1 MQCILFLVL
10 LVVSCGLTCDYF
22 FHCLGQLTWLVYFI
36 GSVIGGRVSF
46 TNGDDEDS
54 LDGELVY
61 RVLQLMSLT
70 DSRLPQ
76 VICSYM

>member
-1 MQCILFLVL
+1 M
-10 LVVSCGLTCDYF
+10 
-22 FHCLGQLTWLVYFI
+22 
-36 GSVIGGRVSF
+36 SF

-61 RVLQLMSLT
+61 RVLQLMNLT

-76 VICSYM
+76 VNLLSNTVSSSAKLRNEPHRNS